1 MQYRRVKSGKFESK
15 RLIWE
20 HSLFGWEEVKTT
32 KYTETTT
39 TTDLVGTAEYNSW
52 NDRYDINI
60 RPETK
65 TETKTWKEIDFQRDP
80 NKISNTWLLFPVEFL
95 YRFARI
101 IKRIGW
107 ILFGPVI
114 TLTIVLTLISMGDI
128 PDFVVIPFMC
138 NIIIIISASIVE
150 LALAIVGGLIA
161 STLKTVT
168 VAGNAIRQGELIVQN
183 EINDSFNIIPGF
195 NMLEIKIF
203 ESGQNVPPV
212 NNRMY
217 KSQFYS
223 SSIRYLYFEL
233 HYSFFGS
240 TQSFPLNYQ
249 IFKNNKEKE
258 CICNMNTGIELLN
271 APDGYNWF
279 GWGHSNYTPW
289 DKGKYTYNIKILDK
303 EVASGVFE
311 VI

>member
-1 MQYRRVKSGKFESK
+1 MEGYKKKILWNYQTGNYIILTDGDIKNKRRKDMKK
-15 RLIWE
+15 RSSVI
-20 HSLFGWEEVKTT
+20 
-32 KYTETTT
+32 
-39 TTDLVGTAEYNSW
+39 
-52 NDRYDINI
+52 
-60 RPETK
+60 
-65 TETKTWKEIDFQRDP
+65 
-80 NKISNTWLLFPVEFL
+80 ISVVLLL
-95 YRFARI
+95 GI
-101 IKRIGW
+101 I
-107 ILFGPVI
+107 
-114 TLTIVLTLISMGDI
+114 ISMGDI

-150 LALAIVGGLIA
+150 FALAIVGGLIA

-168 VAGNAIRQGELIVQN
+168 AAGNAIRQGELIVQN

-195 NMLEIKIF
+195 NMLEIRIF

-233 HYSFFGS
+233 HYSFSGS

-258 CICNMNTGIELLN
+258 FICNVNTGIELLN

-279 GWGHSNYTPW
+279 GWDIRIIRHGIKENIHIIL
-289 DKGKYTYNIKILDK
+289 KY
-303 EVASGVFE
+303 
-311 VI
+311 